1 MKPPYKI
8 TTNILKLVSS
18 ISAKIGEINANYV
31 SRPSPL
37 LRKQNKIKTIH
48 SSLKIEGNSLTEDQ
62 ITALVENKRVVGAE
76 KDILEVKNAI
86 EVYDKIETFKPYS
99 SKSFLKAHK
108 MLMNN
113 LVENPGKYRSQSV
126 GVVQGS
132 QITHLA
138 PPAKRVPLLMND
150 LFQYLNKYDDITL
163 IKSCVFHYEME
174 FIHPFLDGN
183 GRMGRF
189 WQTLILL
196 QEHIVFEYL
205 PFETLINRT
214 QKEYYKALEVSDK
227 NGHSTEFIEYM
238 LNVIDKSL
246 IDLLDYNNKPMSAED
261 RLDYYLSLGKKEFTR
276 KNYMDTFK
284 NISSSTATRDLAK
297 GVLNKKVEQIGKDNK
312 TKYKPTT

>member
-1 MKPPYKI
+1 
-8 TTNILKLVSS
+8 
-18 ISAKIGEINANYV
+18 
-31 SRPSPL
+31 
-37 LRKQNKIKTIH
+37 
-48 SSLKIEGNSLTEDQ
+48 LKIEGNSLTEDQ
-62 ITALVENKRVVGAE
+62 ITAFVANKRVVGAE

-86 EVYDKIETFKPYS
+86 EVYDKIETFNPYS

-108 MLMNN
+108 MFMNS

-126 GVVQGS
+126 GIFQGS

-138 PPAKRVPLLMND
+138 PPAQRVPLLMND
-150 LFQYLNKYDDITL
+150 LFQYLNKYDDIPL

-196 QEHIVFEYL
+196 QEHIVFENL
-205 PFETLINRT
+205 PFEILITRT
-214 QKEYYKALEVSDK
+214 QREYYKALEVSDK
-227 NGHSTEFIEYM
+227 NGNSTEFIEYM

-246 IDLLDYNNKPMSAED
+246 IDLLDYNNKPMSAEE

-297 GVLNKKVEQIGKDNK
+297 GVLNKKLEQIGKDNK